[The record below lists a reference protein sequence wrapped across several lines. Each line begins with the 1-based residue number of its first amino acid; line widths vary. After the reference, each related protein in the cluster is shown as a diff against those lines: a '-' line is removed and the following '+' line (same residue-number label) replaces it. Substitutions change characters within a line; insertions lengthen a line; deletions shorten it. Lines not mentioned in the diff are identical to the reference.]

1 MRRTLALTAA
11 FGLAAVATALAT
23 APILAQGGGSRT
35 QSAQAPAMEAP
46 GKRDASL
53 VRAGTYQADPDH
65 TLVEWQVGHLGFSPY
80 FGLFG
85 DITGTLQ
92 IDPKAPEK
100 ASVSVTIPVAKVT
113 TASAGLTA
121 HLLAKPKEAGGKADF
136 FGPTPADATFVSTAV
151 KRKGADEADVM
162 GNLTLNGITR
172 PVTLAARFYGAGSM
186 PPQMGGGDNVGFEAT
201 TKIKRSDFGLGF
213 GVPMVSDEVQLKIAA
228 AFTHK

>member
-1 MRRTLALTAA
+1 
-11 FGLAAVATALAT
+11 
-23 APILAQGGGSRT
+23 
-35 QSAQAPAMEAP
+35 
-46 GKRDASL
+46 
-53 VRAGTYQADPDH
+53 
-65 TLVEWQVGHLGFSPY
+65 
-80 FGLFG
+80 
-85 DITGTLQ
+85 LQ

-136 FGPTPADATFVSTAV
+136 FGPTPTDATFVSTAV

-186 PPQMGGGDNVGFEAT
+186 PPQMGGGDNVGFEGT